1 MGDQAVL
8 AFDLGGTRIKAGI
21 VVDHE
26 VVLLRIVP
34 TGDEQGFDHVLEQ
47 ILSVGE
53 GLLRERPA
61 TTIGLSLPAIVDVER
76 GTVVDVRKNLA
87 GLIGFPIVEVL
98 QRRFNLPVAVENDA
112 RLYGLGEMVAGAARD
127 VASMVC
133 LTIGT
138 GIGCC
143 VVQDG
148 HILRGSHGTGGI
160 LGGHMTIETYGPA
173 CSCGNIGCVEALC
186 SAPALVAAMA
196 AQLATLPHH
205 PLRGEQALT
214 PEVILAA
221 AGRGDGPAHAAL
233 AGYVRHLSAAVV
245 SYIHLHDPDAVL
257 LGGGVMQGAEQIL
270 PPVQQFVREHTWT
283 SPPRQIPVRA
293 AALGDGAALV
303 GAAALARGLGRFR

>member
-61 TTIGLSLPAIVDVER
+61 TAIGLSLPAIVDVER
-76 GTVVDVRKNLA
+76 GTVRDVRKNLA

-133 LTIGT
+133 LTIVLGSVAAWCKMDTSCAAAT
-138 GIGCC
+138 GRAAYSAKIPR
-143 VVQDG
+143 
-148 HILRGSHGTGGI
+148 LRPTGR
-160 LGGHMTIETYGPA
+160 H
-173 CSCGNIGCVEALC
+173 
-186 SAPALVAAMA
+186 APAA
-196 AQLATLPHH
+196 
-205 PLRGEQALT
+205 
-214 PEVILAA
+214 I
-221 AGRGDGPAHAAL
+221 
-233 AGYVRHLSAAVV
+233 SAASRRSAARPRSSQQWQSNSRRFHTTRCAV
-245 SYIHLHDPDAVL
+245 SRPSH
-257 LGGGVMQGAEQIL
+257 
-270 PPVQQFVREHTWT
+270 RK
-283 SPPRQIPVRA
+283 
-293 AALGDGAALV
+293 
-303 GAAALARGLGRFR
+303 